1 MVLTALSLLLP
12 ISNINAMENKQPK
25 KYSEDVVPEENKNNE
40 TNPIIKTAEDEI
52 NETLDQINNLSLDDL
67 KIKKLKNI
75 ENTQK
80 LKEIKESKNTNKK
93 IEKLYHKALY
103 LEDLT
108 RAKIVIKA
116 AEKDILNTENLIKE
130 IESKKRITKETED
143 KIKNLNERFKTAK
156 KYVPR
161 DLEEFKKHIATKYEN
176 FVFFTEEL
184 KTLVDNLENLHN
196 KHKEANKELNIFIT
210 KFSET
215 NPIIKTAEN
224 EINETL
230 NKINNLNSDEL
241 KRTIKKIETMK
252 QKLKEIKESKNTNK
266 KISEL
271 YWKTGDLRTL
281 LKAYVVVKAAEK
293 DILNTENLIK
303 EIESKKEITKETEDK
318 IKNLNERFK
327 IANNNIPVYL
337 KKYKEHIAAKDKNFV
352 FFTEELKTLVD
363 NLENL
368 HNKYKEAN
376 KELNTSLQNL
386 KKTVRF

>member
-1 MVLTALSLLLP
+1 MFFTEELKTLVDNLENLHNKHKEANKELNASLAKFKENSKILKEAGEKLNSLSVV
-12 ISNINAMENKQPK
+12 SKEN
-25 KYSEDVVPEENKNNE
+25 NNE

-130 IESKKRITKETED
+130 IESKK
-143 KIKNLNERFKTAK
+143 
-156 KYVPR
+156 
-161 DLEEFKKHIATKYEN
+161 
-176 FVFFTEEL
+176 
-184 KTLVDNLENLHN
+184 
-196 KHKEANKELNIFIT
+196 
-210 KFSET
+210 
-215 NPIIKTAEN
+215 
-224 EINETL
+224 
-230 NKINNLNSDEL
+230 
-241 KRTIKKIETMK
+241 
-252 QKLKEIKESKNTNK
+252 
-266 KISEL
+266 
-271 YWKTGDLRTL
+271 
-281 LKAYVVVKAAEK
+281 
-293 DILNTENLIK
+293 
-303 EIESKKEITKETEDK
+303 EITKETEDK
-318 IKNLNERFK
+318 IEKFNERFK

-352 FFTEELKTLVD
+352 FFTEELKTLVA

-376 KELNTSLQNL
+376 KELNTSLAKFKENSKIL
-386 KKTVRF
+386 KEAEKN